1 MEQQDKPNGSTCT
14 LLNVEF
20 VEQGPP
26 MDDYFPGLTPPIRT
40 YKVSVTGDRFLYK
53 MMRFLVG
60 ALVAL
65 GTGKLEL
72 DDLER
77 AIETGNWNLPGH
89 ADRRKEFQCAPAHG
103 LVLRHVN
110 YGDIPIDWQPLRF

>member
-1 MEQQDKPNGSTCT
+1 
-14 LLNVEF
+14 
-20 VEQGPP
+20 
-26 MDDYFPGLTPPIRT
+26 
-40 YKVSVTGDRFLYK
+40 

-60 ALVAL
+60 TLVAL

-77 AIETGNWNLPGH
+77 AIETGNWNLPDH
-89 ADRRKEFQCAPAHG
+89 ADRRKQFQCAPAHG

-110 YGDIPIDWQPLRF
+110 YGDIPIDWQPLRFRDLDTSSSQSLGWLALGRKVVCDSLPKIRALGPNTPEQLL